1 MAKKELRDTNSVNLN
16 TLKMEV
22 TFYSVSNKEQQQ
34 SNMKFSE
41 KEVEARKDLQELMD
55 MKKKIKT
62 GSQKTGLENFEIYSI
77 IFIIF

>member
-1 MAKKELRDTNSVNLN
+1 MAKKELRNTNSVNLN

-55 MKKKIKT
+55 VKKKIKT
-62 GSQKTGLENFEIYSI
+62 GSQKTGL
-77 IFIIF
+77 